1 MATLTD
7 KALIQQVVVT
17 KIKDLVV
24 TLLNLEK
31 RLFGATYRERVIEY
45 KAKGVQ
51 IPDIKNKLR
60 FMLTGLHFDEINS
73 EHLLLLDLG
82 FRLFEFMC
90 ELYDDDDDDDEA
102 AAAPELIA
110 LGGSGLALPPCS
122 RFDTLLLFTL

>member
-7 KALIQQVVVT
+7 KEQIQQVVAA

-31 RLFGATYRERVIEY
+31 KLFGATYRECVIEY
-45 KAKGVQ
+45 KAKGFQ
-51 IPDIKNKLR
+51 IPEIKNKLR
-60 FMLTGLHFDEINS
+60 FMLTGLHFEEINS

-90 ELYDDDDDDDEA
+90 ELYDEDDDDDNEEDNTNA
-102 AAAPELIA
+102 NVVRLVDSDSCQDATRRGPTA
-110 LGGSGLALPPCS
+110 
-122 RFDTLLLFTL
+122 

>member
-51 IPDIKNKLR
+51 IPEIKNKLR

-90 ELYDDDDDDDEA
+90 ELYDDDDDNDDNDDDDEDDVVRLDDCA
-102 AAAPELIA
+102 SCQDATRR
-110 LGGSGLALPPCS
+110 GPPA
-122 RFDTLLLFTL
+122 